1 MRSDCASDRGAISAL
16 GNTFHIYDVCSMLIL
31 NEEDIRQLLCLEDLI
46 PVVEQ
51 ALMDFSAGRIQQPV
65 RSVLRIPRH
74 NGLWAL
80 MPAVFDDVMGA
91 KLVTLYEENAGRG
104 IPTHQASIQLFS
116 SKTGEPLASMD
127 GRLITELRTAAVSAV
142 ATRLL
147 ARPEA
152 RVLAILGSGVQA
164 RSHAKA
170 LRMVRKFDE
179 IRVWSR
185 TSEHAQ
191 RFAQSI
197 GARATGREEAVRG
210 ADVVLTVSTTREPLV
225 LGEWLKADAYVNAV
239 GTVGLNQREL
249 DDVAMAAAVVVESR
263 DSAPNESGDL
273 VHSGATIY
281 AELGELLAK
290 KKPLP
295 SRRVVFKSLGIAATD
310 IAAARLVYRLATQR

>member
-1 MRSDCASDRGAISAL
+1 
-16 GNTFHIYDVCSMLIL
+16 MLIL
-31 NEEDIRQLLCLEDLI
+31 DEEKVRELLRLEDLI

-51 ALMDFSAGRIQQPV
+51 VLIDFSAGRVQQPV
-65 RSVLRIPRH
+65 RSVLRVPQH
-74 NGLWAL
+74 DGLWAL
-80 MPAVFDDVMGA
+80 MPAVLDDVMGA
-91 KLVTLYEENAGRG
+91 KLVTLYEGNATRG

-116 SKTGEPLASMD
+116 SKTGEPLAFMD

-147 ARPEA
+147 AKPAA

-164 RSHAKA
+164 RSHARA
-170 LRMVRKFDE
+170 LRMVHQFDE

-185 TSEHAQ
+185 TPEHAQ
-191 RFAQSI
+191 RFAQAI
-197 GARATGREEAVRG
+197 GARAASREEAVRG
-210 ADVVLTVSTTREPLV
+210 ADVVVSVSTTREPLV
-225 LGEWLKADAYVNAV
+225 LGEWLNPDAYVNAV

-263 DSAPNESGDL
+263 DSAPSESGDL

-290 KKPLP
+290 TKPLP

-310 IAAARLVYRLATQR
+310 IAAARLVYLRATQQ